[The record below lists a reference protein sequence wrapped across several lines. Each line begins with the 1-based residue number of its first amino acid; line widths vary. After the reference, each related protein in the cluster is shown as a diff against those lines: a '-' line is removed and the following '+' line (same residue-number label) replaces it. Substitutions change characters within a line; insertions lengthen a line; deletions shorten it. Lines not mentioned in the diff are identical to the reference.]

1 MFLQEGA
8 KLLVCHRRLFAED
21 QPRFFVGVVE
31 ACDGPLA
38 KVSGFS
44 WTRDASRGY
53 VRKDDRRTKIVS
65 LGSGSVIV
73 YELPAEEAERGIR
86 FGATPTADGR
96 KLVIERWDPR
106 TRHTEI
112 WWKDLSRRDNA
123 FQPLITG
130 FDAQY
135 EFIESAGNFFWVR
148 TTAGAPNWRVVT
160 IDAREP
166 QRDRWRELI
175 PEAPEA
181 LTEVSVVG
189 THLVASYL
197 VDARAEVRVHDLEGQ
212 LVRTVALPG
221 PGSARG

>member
-73 YELPAEEAERGIR
+73 YELPAEVAVEDLQVEQPGGHAVYM
-86 FGATPTADGR
+86 TDGR
-96 KLVIERWDPR
+96 KFRM
-106 TRHTEI
+106 
-112 WWKDLSRRDNA
+112 DL
-123 FQPLITG
+123 
-130 FDAQY
+130 
-135 EFIESAGNFFWVR
+135 
-148 TTAGAPNWRVVT
+148 
-160 IDAREP
+160 
-166 QRDRWRELI
+166 
-175 PEAPEA
+175 
-181 LTEVSVVG
+181 
-189 THLVASYL
+189 
-197 VDARAEVRVHDLEGQ
+197 AEKQ
-212 LVRTVALPG
+212 T
-221 PGSARG
+221 PGSPH